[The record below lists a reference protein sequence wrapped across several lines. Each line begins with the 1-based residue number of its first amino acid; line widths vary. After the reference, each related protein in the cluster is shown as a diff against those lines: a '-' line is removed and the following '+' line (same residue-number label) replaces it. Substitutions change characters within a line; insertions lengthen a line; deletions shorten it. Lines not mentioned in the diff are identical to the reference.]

1 MWGGLEGTQKGKLG
15 FTRDALGEAGRRIA
29 PQAPFGLITFGARTG
44 GSCQSADALVAPAD
58 GNLDAVTEALV
69 RFNPQGRGPVVLGL
83 EWARD
88 QIVKAPAGSQIVLIH
103 DGDDNC
109 GGDMCQFANA
119 FAQSVPGVKINAI
132 SLGLKANERG
142 GAACLT
148 KATGGRWFEAETA
161 ADVTAGFDAIL
172 ASLARPG
179 RDPGRPPEAAA
190 APEAAAPRA
199 PAGAGA
205 GVTAQ
210 PLRAARPADGA
221 NLELEAVL
229 KASGASVPGGIKW
242 RINALGESGDDA
254 FKRVFDRPAV
264 ALTLAAGRYEVTLE
278 TELKRESRTIAVRSG
293 QNQKVAFSLDGS
305 FLDIRSVARG
315 GPQDRP
321 GAVATLEALTA
332 TAGDTQAVWSG
343 GLEDASGFLL
353 APGRYR
359 VTLGDGLGQRVETVD
374 LKDGEVRA
382 FALESGNAGLR
393 VQVDGLDDKQLAGA
407 VIEVA
412 ADDPTAPDGR
422 RPLARSAAAD
432 ARFQLAPGTY
442 HVTLDVFGD
451 TNTDVVFVPGGKTVD
466 QKISIVQMG
475 LTVSSQLGAAGKPVG
490 DNVRYKLWR
499 AGEFDTPLRVTREA
513 EPLFYLVPGKY
524 RIESQLGQ
532 QNALIV
538 RDFEIGRQRY
548 GKLGL
553 THDAG
558 HVSFELGDGAK
569 LADNNAFWALRDQNQ
584 RLIWRTITASPRMT
598 LKAGLYTVHVASDQ
612 KTYAAKFAVV
622 AGHDQTVVLG
632 EE

>member
-15 FTRDALGEAGRRIA
+15 FTRDALAEAGRRIA

-44 GSCQSADALVAPAD
+44 GSCQSADALVAPAV
-58 GNLDAVTEALV
+58 GNIDAVTEALS

-88 QIVKAPAGSQIVLIH
+88 QIAKAPAGSQIVLVH

-109 GGDMCQFANA
+109 GGDMCRFANA

-132 SLGLKANERG
+132 SLGLKANERA

-148 KATGGRWFEAETA
+148 RATGGRWFEAETA
-161 ADVTAGFDAIL
+161 ADVTTGLDVIL
-172 ASLARPG
+172 ASLKRPG
-179 RDPGRPPEAAA
+179 RNPA
-190 APEAAAPRA
+190 RA
-199 PAGAGA
+199 PQAATESIAPTAPQAPAAG
-205 GVTAQ
+205 GVASQ
-210 PLRAARPADGA
+210 PPQPVRPVDGA

-229 KASGASVPGGIKW
+229 KASGTPVPSGIKW
-242 RINALGESGDDA
+242 RIEAIGESGDDA

-264 ALTLAAGRYEVTLE
+264 ALNLAAGRYEVTLE
-278 TELKRESRTIAVRSG
+278 MELKRESRTIAVRAG
-293 QNQKVAFSLDGS
+293 QNQKVAFALDGG
-305 FLDIRSVARG
+305 FLDLKKPTRG
-315 GPQDRP
+315 GQHKRL
-321 GAVATLEALTA
+321 GAVATLEALGA
-332 TAGDTQAVWSG
+332 TDGGSRVVWSG
-343 GLEDASGFLL
+343 GLEDASGFLV

-359 VTLGDGLGQRVETVD
+359 VTLGDGLGQAVQTID
-374 LKDGEVRA
+374 LKDGDVRA
-382 FALESGNAGLR
+382 LALKAGSAGLK
-393 VQVDGLDDKQLAGA
+393 VQVNGLDDKQIAGA
-407 VIEVA
+407 TIEIA

-422 RPLARSAAAD
+422 RPVARSAATD
-432 ARFQLAPGTY
+432 AQFHLLPGTY

-451 TNTDVVFVPGGKTVD
+451 TNTDVVVLPGGKTVD

-475 LTVSSQLGAAGKPVG
+475 LTVSSQLGATGKTVSE
-490 DNVRYKLWR
+490 NVRYKLWR
-499 AGEFDTPLRVTREA
+499 AGEFNTPLKVTREA
-513 EPLFYLVPGKY
+513 EPVFYLVPGKY

-548 GKLGL
+548 GKLPL
-553 THDAG
+553 THEAG
-558 HVSFELGDGAK
+558 LVSFELGDGSK
-569 LADNNAFWALRDQNQ
+569 IVDNNAFWALRDQNQ

-598 LKAGLYTVHVASDQ
+598 LKAGLYTVHVTSDQ
-612 KTYAAKFAVV
+612 KAYAAKFAVV